1 MAGKYSPLPGDV
13 IDAKLEPGEYVLNRN
28 AVNAIGKKNLDR
40 INFQEEPRFQEG
52 GPARKPDSIGVVNK
66 HKVMLGKLKKIQQ
79 DRQFRKLLKNRVPAE
94 SYKDHI
100 MLREKDG
107 SLMTKEEQMQVLDY
121 FNKMRQSKPEMN
133 EGGSIMDRLQAKR
146 KFNED
151 QYNNPSVVFK
161 NNSLFARMDRR
172 DKADDIALR
181 QATNERIAQYH
192 DEMKAIEQRGK
203 LRKLQMENALYGPG
217 PLEIRKTTPI
227 DLKSIELQPI
237 STDDS
242 FNSDDFNDM
251 LGLKKTLKNFAER
264 NDMLDSKG
272 RDPFFDED
280 YGKMEGID
288 LKTFEMPKD
297 RMLTPS
303 EQLAMRMK
311 ESRNQNY
318 NLYIDEDNPAVQ
330 EVYKKN
336 PMLKLEAMN
345 RADRLRQKSDS
356 DREKSR
362 KEIELEYSPYALHNA
377 DIREE
382 LIGDPNDPSDDY
394 GSSMADAKKRS
405 ADRALMREQARD
417 IEMMNM
423 GTQPA
428 YYTKDGK
435 RIDDRDEYIKYR
447 KGERAKELKR
457 RADTIVMKDG
467 IRTKKFNPK
476 DNMFTNLKPKKVK
489 EAKLPE
495 GKKSMYREFI
505 KGADQGRYKKSRE
518 MLERYVYQ
526 MGGKVRNYNLGAY
539 VQAPEEIGETG
550 SPFNLRRSNTPISYD
565 FAPVTAKQIQGEG
578 LMDQSLDKIGE
589 GIMSRA
595 HLSALGGAKGIA
607 EGAKNRYGRGFTS
620 GKNQAM
626 EEIASKMQW
635 GDKNWDDMS
644 REEQIE
650 ASKQVRATGV
660 GMDKYQKARM
670 YGRGLTQ
677 AGSQIGQDLVTG
689 AKGVV
694 GGIGLGAAGLY
705 KGAGKL
711 YEGAGKAYEGA
722 KKWYKDDT
730 GHADYDDVLSGKAEG
745 SNRQK
750 VGKGLSMFG
759 TALRQMSALQGFDP
773 GDGFGQY
780 RDKGD
785 DDPGKFLD
793 ADEED
798 TDLVKTEEEKVT
810 EPEKEVTI
818 EELNLSTPK
827 GPRPQPKLSDK
838 DVDPYKNMEERG
850 GFDLFGYQEGG
861 HISLD
866 SFIRQS
872 WRNM

>member
-1 MAGKYSPLPGDV
+1 MAGKYSPFPGDV

-28 AVNAIGKKNLDR
+28 AVNAIGKENLDK
-40 INFQEEPRFQEG
+40 INFEEEPRFMAQEG
-52 GPARKPDSIGVVNK
+52 GPVKEPDSIGVVNE

-79 DRQFRKLLKNRVPAE
+79 DRQFRKILKNRVPAE

-121 FNKMRQSKPEMN
+121 FNKIRQSKPEMN
-133 EGGSIMDRLQAKR
+133 EGGSIMDRLQAQR
-146 KFNED
+146 RFNED

-161 NNSLFARMDRR
+161 DNSLFARMDRR
-172 DKADDIALR
+172 DKANDVALR

-192 DEMKAIEQRGK
+192 DEMKVIEQRAK
-203 LRKLQMENALYGPG
+203 LRKLKMENALYGPG

-237 STDDS
+237 STDS
-242 FNSDDFNDM
+242 TFNSDDFNDM
-251 LGLKKTLKNFAER
+251 LGLKKMMKNFAER

-280 YGKMEGID
+280 YGKIEGID
-288 LKTFEMPKD
+288 LKTFEMPKG
-297 RMLTPS
+297 RLLTPS

-311 ESRNQNY
+311 ESRNQKY

-330 EVYKKN
+330 EVYKNN
-336 PMLKLEAMN
+336 PMLESEAIN
-345 RADRLRQKSDS
+345 RAERLRLKTDR

-362 KEIELEYSPYALHNA
+362 KETELEYSPYALHNS
-377 DIREE
+377 DIREQ
-382 LIGDPNDPSDDY
+382 LIRDGH
-394 GSSMADAKKRS
+394 GSSLADAKKRS

-550 SPFNLRRSNTPISYD
+550 SPFNLRRGDSSISYD
-565 FAPVTAKQIQGEG
+565 FAPVKAKQIKGKG

-595 HLSALGGAKGIA
+595 QISALGGAKGIA

-705 KGAGKL
+705 KGAGAL
-711 YEGAGKAYEGA
+711 YEGAGNLYEGA
-722 KKWYKDDT
+722 KKWYQDDT

-785 DDPGKFLD
+785 DDPGRFLD

-798 TDLVKTEEEKVT
+798 TDLVKTEEEPVT
-810 EPEKEVTI
+810 EPEKEEEVTI
-818 EELNLSTPK
+818 EQLGLSQPK
-827 GPRPQPKLSDK
+827 GPRPVEDSPQKVYNK
-838 DVDPYKNMEERG
+838 KARNEHFYIT
-850 GFDLFGYQEGG
+850 GYQEGG